1 MRKQAGNVL
10 LWIVLGVVAVGL
22 GAVIVWRY
30 FAATDSLDNS
40 QQAEQTSN
48 VTTANAV
55 TVEKAQL
62 PENWSIYSSD
72 KDSAM
77 VNTADHKTGYE
88 SGVGYG
94 CYAQVVRVKDADA
107 TASDADA
114 YAAKLYNDLGAN
126 VSGNKGYAKSALGV
140 VNLSLQEGQK
150 TITIAVH
157 ADKLVSPD
165 GSQITYQRNGYIVR
179 DGYYYSV
186 TQSCDENNFADS
198 DKALE
203 AFTIRP

>member
-1 MRKQAGNVL
+1 MRKEAGNIL
-10 LWIVLGVVAVGL
+10 LWLVLGIVAVGL

-40 QQAEQTSN
+40 QQAEQTST

-55 TVEKAQL
+55 TIEKAKL
-62 PENWSIYSSD
+62 PENWAIYSSD

-77 VNTADHKTGYE
+77 ANTTDHKTGSE
-88 SGVGYG
+88 SGMGYG
-94 CYAQVVRVKDADA
+94 CYAQVVKTKDADA
-107 TASDADA
+107 KESEADA
-114 YAAKLYNDLGAN
+114 YATKLYNDLGAN
-126 VSGNKGYAKSALGV
+126 VSGNKGYTVTALGV

-150 TITIAVH
+150 TITVAVH

-165 GSQITYQRNGYIVR
+165 GNQTTYQRNGYIVR